1 MRAHT
6 MSLWVSA
13 LLLGCTSSPFPA
25 APAASRPAAA
35 AKAAR
40 PLPAYPQIV
49 PAPAR
54 PGFRVCAGCG
64 GTTPTPKTL
73 AGRARSG
80 APVPQAVEPVTVRYA
95 ASIPFAFNSSR
106 LDAAGL
112 AALDA
117 FVARMPQGLHAQLLS
132 VAGRTDSTGPVAA
145 NTRIARARAEA
156 VLTALRPRLQ
166 PQAEDVRSEPLC
178 CYIAS
183 NATAAGR
190 ADNRRVDVV
199 AIVAIE

>member
-1 MRAHT
+1 

-13 LLLGCTSSPFPA
+13 LLLGCTSSPFPTA
-25 APAASRPAAA
+25 QPASKPAAA

-40 PLPAYPQIV
+40 PSPPYPQIV
-49 PAPAR
+49 PAPAQ
-54 PGFRVCAGCG
+54 PGFRVCVGCG
-64 GTTPTPKTL
+64 GTEPTPKTL
-73 AGRARSG
+73 AVRARSG
-80 APVPQAVEPVTVRYA
+80 APARQAVEPVTVRYA

-156 VLTALRPRLQ
+156 VLSALRPRLQ

-190 ADNRRVDVV
+190 ADNRRVDVI